1 MVTDVIN
8 NHPADVTAAA
18 MELSREHCSVAQAA
32 GARDVPPVAAE
43 HC

>member
-18 MELSREHCSVAQAA
+18 MDLSIEHCSVARAA
-32 GARDVPPVAAE
+32 GARDMPLVAAE